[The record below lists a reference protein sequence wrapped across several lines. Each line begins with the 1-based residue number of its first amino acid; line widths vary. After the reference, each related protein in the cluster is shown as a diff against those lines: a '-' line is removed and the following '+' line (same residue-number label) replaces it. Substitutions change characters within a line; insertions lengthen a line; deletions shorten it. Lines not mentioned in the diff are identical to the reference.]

1 MPDQI
6 RIGQI
11 YVDAKPPAG
20 NGVSLKQTE
29 DRFVLQRVDRPGV
42 SRIPAAETLLDGRR
56 YQRVG

>member
-6 RIGQI
+6 RMGQI
-11 YVDAKPPAG
+11 YVDAKPPRREWR
-20 NGVSLKQTE
+20 VVKQTE